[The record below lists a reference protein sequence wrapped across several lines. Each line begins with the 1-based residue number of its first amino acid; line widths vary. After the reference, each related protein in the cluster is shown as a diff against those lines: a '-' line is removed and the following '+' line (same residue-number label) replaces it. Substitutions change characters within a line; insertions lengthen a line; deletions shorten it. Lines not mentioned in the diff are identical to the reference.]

1 MSSYS
6 YHHSI
11 ESKNH
16 NISLASVSSSSRHSS
31 SSRSSTSSMSSNNS
45 IMGSK
50 RLKRNEGS
58 HQQVYHPY
66 YKQQQHPQS
75 VSQSPPE
82 SIRQQQQQETTSSTS
97 PSSSQS
103 CRYDSSLGLLTKKF
117 ITLLRS
123 SAHGDLDLNRAASQL
138 KVQKRRIYDIT
149 NVLEGIRL
157 IEKNSKNHV
166 RWIGNA
172 AANSTNETTSDNIL
186 TTKTSTSIN
195 ELEERLANLKNHNQM
210 LENEKTHLDIFKRQ
224 IDQEIEKVIKDNQ
237 SYCYLTLDDI
247 EKFEVIMAA
256 QQEALVVVN
265 APYDTDIEVHQV
277 KNITSKKKSNT
288 TKCYIRVPENSAIPL
303 RVIPLKRKDKDR
315 VNH

>member
-1 MSSYS
+1 MSYT
-6 YHHSI
+6 SI
-11 ESKNH
+11 SSNSSH
-16 NISLASVSSSSRHSS
+16 ISSSH
-31 SSRSSTSSMSSNNS
+31 SSTSSISSNNS
-45 IMGSK
+45 IASNK
-50 RLKRNEGS
+50 RIKKIDGS
-58 HQQVYHPY
+58 HKQMYHPY
-66 YKQQQHPQS
+66 YKQHPPS

-82 SIRQQQQQETTSSTS
+82 SIRQQQQQVTATASSPS
-97 PSSSQS
+97 SSSQS

-172 AANSTNETTSDNIL
+172 AADPTNETTSGNIL
-186 TTKTSTSIN
+186 TTNTSTSIS
-195 ELEERLANLKNHNQM
+195 ELEERLASLKNHNQM
-210 LENEKTHLDIFKRQ
+210 LEDEKTHLDMFKRQ
-224 IDQEIEKVIKDNQ
+224 IDQEVEKVIKDNQ
-237 SYCYLTLDDI
+237 SYCYLTLDDL

-265 APYDTDIEVHQV
+265 APYNTDIEVHQV
-277 KNITSKKKSNT
+277 KNTTSKKKSHT
-288 TKCYIRVPENSAIPL
+288 TKCYIRVPENSTRPL
-303 RVIPLKRKDKDR
+303 QLIPLKRKDKDSDS
-315 VNH
+315 H